1 MSATRSPKFEL
12 KWKALQKYDK
22 VLNYATVKQKILCSM
37 TRIFLLIFRP

>member
-12 KWKALQKYDK
+12 KLKALQKYDK